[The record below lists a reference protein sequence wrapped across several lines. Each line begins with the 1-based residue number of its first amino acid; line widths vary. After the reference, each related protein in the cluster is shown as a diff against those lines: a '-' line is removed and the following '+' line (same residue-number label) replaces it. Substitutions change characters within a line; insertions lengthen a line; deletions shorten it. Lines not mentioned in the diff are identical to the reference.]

1 MRRKLIYAIGILAA
15 IVFATS
21 CQYKFIVEP
30 VPEPPDP
37 SDTIYYSQEI
47 EPIYST
53 QGCTGCHNT
62 GGTAPDLTEGNSY
75 NSITSMGLVDEGDP
89 VASKIYYYPLPDG
102 NHFAKYTSAQGA
114 LILGWIEQGANN
126 N

>member
-1 MRRKLIYAIGILAA
+1 MRRKFIYTIGILAA

-30 VPEPPDP
+30 VVPPPDP
-37 SDTIYYSQEI
+37 GDTVYYSQEI

-62 GGTAPDLTEGNSY
+62 GGTQPDLSAGNSY
-75 NSITSMGLVDEGDP
+75 NSITSMGLVDVGDP

-102 NHFAKYTSAQGA
+102 SHFAKYTSVQAA
-114 LILGWIEQGANN
+114 LILGWIEQGANDN
-126 N
+126 